1 MIPKVIHYCWFGH
14 NPLPSLARRC
24 IKSWKKYL
32 PEYEIKEWNE
42 ENFDVNMVPYVREAY
57 DAKRYAFVSDYVRFY
72 VLFHY
77 GGIYFDTDVELI
89 KPIDDIIKRGSFMG
103 CETIVSSDFPLYVN
117 PGLGLAV
124 EQGNCIL
131 KSLLD
136 LYSQLHFIGSD
147 GKHNLKTI
155 VQYTTDVLVERGL
168 QKEAG
173 IQCIDNIWIY
183 PKDYFNPYDCEL
195 KKIVLTENTRTI
207 HYFAGS
213 WKTRKERFME
223 FIESIFGPK
232 GINLIHKIKV
242 MICNE

>member
-89 KPIDDIIKRGSFMG
+89 KPIDDIIKRGPFMG
-103 CETIVSSDFPLYVN
+103 CETIVSSDFPLYVA

-223 FIESIFGPK
+223 TVEKYLGQKTVYF
-232 GINLIHKIKV
+232 IHKIKV
-242 MICNE
+242 MLLGR